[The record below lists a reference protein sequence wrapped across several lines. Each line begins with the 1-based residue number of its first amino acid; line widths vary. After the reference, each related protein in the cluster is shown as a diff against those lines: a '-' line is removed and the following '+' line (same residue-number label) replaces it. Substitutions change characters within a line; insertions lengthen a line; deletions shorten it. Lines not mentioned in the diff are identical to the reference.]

1 MAVFANPVVQS
12 KDPRQLATKPINRP
26 RSQMTCRIE
35 RVADGENFIV
45 FRVTGR
51 IQSEHVE
58 TLRQLFA
65 KESGRVAVDLA
76 EVTLVDWE
84 VVAMWEGEGWGQKG
98 PRDFPKEGG
107 KKRGGENEEGKDQKN
122 GKAPRAKKG

>member
-1 MAVFANPVVQS
+1 
-12 KDPRQLATKPINRP
+12 
-26 RSQMTCRIE
+26 MTCRIE
-35 RVADGENFIV
+35 RVADGENFVV

-65 KESGRVAVDLA
+65 EESGRVALDLG

-84 VVAMWEGEGWGQKG
+84 VVKFLARCKG
-98 PRDFPKEGG
+98 NGVELKCAPDYLSDWVSKE
-107 KKRGGENEEGKDQKN
+107 RAEIEEGKD
-122 GKAPRAKKG
+122 RKK